1 MCKRIGKVKI
11 FITTVAGS
19 STRFSKSLGKEVLK
33 CIYYKESF
41 SESLLYRML
50 SQPVEFDKYIIVGGY
65 KFEELKTII
74 KEKFQKFKDKIKLV
88 KNDFF
93 IEYGSGYSLYCGLK
107 EAFKYEFD
115 EIVFAEG
122 DLFVDTKSFVKVC
135 NTIQNVITYNSD
147 PILAKKAVVFYF
159 DEKRVL
165 HYIYDI
171 SHNILMIHEPFISIY
186 NSGQLWKFVDRNLLQ
201 KIYYDMNR
209 KEWQGT
215 NLVMIEKYFRQLP
228 IDNYE
233 LIRLNNWINCN
244 TIEDFKKFKK

>member
-74 KEKFQKFKDKIKLV
+74 KEKFQR
-88 KNDFF
+88 
-93 IEYGSGYSLYCGLK
+93 LK

-244 TIEDFKKFKK
+244 TIEDFKKFKKENLTSEK